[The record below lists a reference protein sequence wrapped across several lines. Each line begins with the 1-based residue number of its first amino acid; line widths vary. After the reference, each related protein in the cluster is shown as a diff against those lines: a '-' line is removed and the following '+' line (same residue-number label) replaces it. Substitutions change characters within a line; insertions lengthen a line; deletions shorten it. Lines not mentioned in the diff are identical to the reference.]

1 MTEYVLLLL
10 LAFLLGAF
18 PSAYLLTKLF
28 RGLDIRKVGSGNV
41 GGMNTIRVAGKL
53 PGVLTIILDIGKGA
67 LAVYLAARYGSA
79 WLPLAVAFL
88 AVLGHN
94 YNPFLG
100 FQGGKGLGTSVGVLL
115 MLSPLTIAYLIILI
129 AVLILPLRD
138 TNTAAG
144 VGVLA
149 MPLFLW
155 LQFHE
160 WPWVLTGAAIALVVF
175 LKHFKDFKAYRA
187 GRRKLI

>member
-1 MTEYVLLLL
+1 MQDVLIAV
-10 LAFLLGAF
+10 LAFCLGAF

-28 RGLDIRKVGSGNV
+28 RGLDIRRAGSGNV

-67 LAVYLAARYGSA
+67 LAVYLAVRYGSE
-79 WLPLAVAFL
+79 WLPLLAAFL

-94 YNPFLG
+94 FNPFLG
-100 FQGGKGLGTSVGVLL
+100 FQGGKGLGASVGVLL
-115 MLSPLTIAYLIILI
+115 VLSPLTFVYLIILI

-144 VGVLA
+144 IGVVA
-149 MPLFLW
+149 MPLVFW

-160 WPWVLTGAAIALVVF
+160 WPWVLMGAALALIIV
-175 LKHFKDFKAYRA
+175 LKHVNDFRAYA
-187 GRRKLI
+187 QGRRKLF